1 MDKDVV
7 KQIILPIVGVALFII
22 TVGIYTKGQRQI
34 LPSFQS
40 ATPASYAKVIVSGR
54 EVKVIV
60 VNSESERKKGLS
72 VKNNL
77 SENEGMLFVF
87 DKKDVTPSFWMKDMS
102 FAIDI
107 IWINDG
113 AIVEIDKNA
122 QPPPSSAKDSDLTIY
137 KPKEPIDFVLE
148 VNAGFSN
155 RNNIE
160 AGDAVDLSNI

>member
-22 TVGIYTKGQRQI
+22 VVGLYTKGQRQI

-40 ATPASYAKVIVSGR
+40 ETPASYAKVIVSGR

-60 VNSESERKKGLS
+60 ADSESERKKGLS
-72 VKNNL
+72 VKNSL
-77 SENEGMLFVF
+77 SENEGMLFIF
-87 DKKDVTPSFWMKDMS
+87 DKKDTTPSFWMKDMN

-113 AIVEIDKNA
+113 KIAQIDKNA

-148 VNAGFSN
+148 VNAGFSDK
-155 RNNIE
+155 NNVE
-160 AGDAVDLSNI
+160 VRDSVDLSNI